1 MVSTR
6 DVELLVRALEVDRA
20 LSAGQVARRYDLDV
34 CALGTPFILVE
45 AFTSPTYGSQS
56 YQRAVFVTL
65 ERKVSRLNAASL
77 RHLAGVAEI
86 RRHLNA
92 PPEAWQNAAAARHAA
107 EIPDALWWTPQGEVA
122 IEYDAG
128 SYGRARITAKA
139 LAYRRYAG
147 QVWASP
153 SRKHVRHLATLLSK
167 LGVSTPPFYA
177 HWY

>member
-6 DVELLVRALEVDRA
+6 DVDLLARALEVDRA

-34 CALGTPFILVE
+34 CRLGKPFILVE
-45 AFTSPTYGSQS
+45 AFTSATYGSQN
-56 YQRAVFVTL
+56 YQRVAFVTL

-77 RHLAGVAEI
+77 RHLAGVAEM
-86 RRHLNA
+86 RRYLNA
-92 PPEAWQNAAAARHAA
+92 PPEAWQNDAAARHAV
-107 EIPDALWWTPQGEVA
+107 EVPDALWLTPEGGIA

-128 SYGRARITAKA
+128 SYGRARITTKA

-153 SRKHVRHLATLLSK
+153 SRKHVRHLTTLLPMLDVATS
-167 LGVSTPPFYA
+167 PFYA
-177 HWY
+177 PWY